1 MAPRRKAV
9 ASCQALSLKT
19 LEKATG
25 NYIKQATEDFVLA
38 ENLLE
43 NSIKKVQAYLF
54 HSIPRCLCAQV
65 AKSFINALT
74 SWLKLSIKI
83 STKLTNEHTGEFN
96 DSMYVGLRLAE
107 VIANNHVDH
116 LDLSQARISYQ
127 VPFIHSILKYKAVEG
142 LGTLMKWHISS
153 SSICHLHG

>member
-83 STKLTNEHTGEFN
+83 STKLTNEHTGEIN

-116 LDLSQARISYQ
+116 LDLSQARILSIKCLL
-127 VPFIHSILKYKAVEG
+127 FILLKS
-142 LGTLMKWHISS
+142 T
-153 SSICHLHG
+153 

>member
-1 MAPRRKAV
+1 M
-9 ASCQALSLKT
+9 LKVNT
-19 LEKATG
+19 FEVMHFELT
-25 NYIKQATEDFVLA
+25 YIMPSRQKLGAI
-38 ENLLE
+38 LE

-54 HSIPRCLCAQV
+54 HSIPRCLCAQI

-116 LDLSQARISYQ
+116 LDLSQASIFYLRASIS
-127 VPFIHSILKYKAVEG
+127 F
-142 LGTLMKWHISS
+142 
-153 SSICHLHG
+153 

>member
-1 MAPRRKAV
+1 M

-83 STKLTNEHTGEFN
+83 STKLTNEHTGEIN

-116 LDLSQARISYQ
+116 LDLSQARIF
-127 VPFIHSILKYKAVEG
+127 FII
-142 LGTLMKWHISS
+142 
-153 SSICHLHG
+153 